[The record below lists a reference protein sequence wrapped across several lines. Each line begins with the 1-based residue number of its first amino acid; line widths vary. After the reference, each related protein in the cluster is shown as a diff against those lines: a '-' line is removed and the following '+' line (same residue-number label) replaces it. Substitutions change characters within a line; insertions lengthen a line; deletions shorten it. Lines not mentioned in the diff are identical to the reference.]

1 MPARRILP
9 SDSTLAKWRQEG
21 LTYKQM
27 AERVEEQ
34 TGEKVP
40 PATIG
45 AALSR
50 AGLTERVRY
59 DDVIPWPK
67 IKTEHNHHY
76 ALYCLRLAARRKH
89 GLEMTDEQKAR
100 LDSWLA
106 RLKEERAIVVYRYDS
121 PDGFYYVPR
130 RKGEKGL
137 VRTKD

>member
-9 SDSTLAKWRQEG
+9 SDSILAKWRDEG

-27 AERVEEQ
+27 ARRVEEQ
-34 TGEKVP
+34 TGERVN

-50 AGLTERVRY
+50 AGLTDRVRY
-59 DDVIPWPK
+59 DDVIPWHVK
-67 IKTEHNHHY
+67 VEHNY
-76 ALYCLRLAARRKH
+76 SYVLTMLRYFARRKH
-89 GLEMTDEQKAR
+89 NLGLTDEQESR

-106 RLKEERAIVVYRYDS
+106 TMKEQNAIVVYRPNS

-130 RKGEKGL
+130 RKGERGL
-137 VRTKD
+137 IRTKE